1 MNESLNSTSQIT
13 SANSRK
19 KETAGDFLKTL
30 FYAILIALVFRSFA
44 YEPFHIPSA
53 SMRTTLLEGD
63 YVFVSKL
70 SYGYSR
76 YSFPLGT
83 SSIFNGFKGRIFE
96 SVPKR
101 GDIIVFRNPENPK
114 VDFIKRVIGLP
125 GDTIRVTNGILYI
138 NSSPV
143 KLERIDDA
151 QEPRPDGTLTFVARY
166 IETLPEGKT
175 HLVLDT
181 NPQGPADNTGDY
193 KVPAGHYFFMGD
205 NRDNSTDSR
214 YDHKEGFLPL
224 PSDNLGVGF
233 VPAENLVGRAEIIA
247 VSADPTIPVVH
258 FAKWLE
264 HVRFSRFFTSL
275 R

>member
-1 MNESLNSTSQIT
+1 MNEPVDSNSETVVIT
-13 SANSRK
+13 VRK
-19 KETAGDFLKTL
+19 KESAGDFLRML

-63 YVFVSKL
+63 YIFVSKL

-83 SSIFNGFKGRIFE
+83 SSLFSGFKGRIFE
-96 SVPKR
+96 STPKR

-114 VDFIKRVIGLP
+114 IDFIKRVIGLP
-125 GDTIRVTNGILYI
+125 GDTIRVTNGVLFI
-138 NSSPV
+138 NGAAV
-143 KLERIDDA
+143 KLNKIEDA
-151 QEPRPDGTLTFVARY
+151 QEPQADGTLTFVARY
-166 IETLPEGKT
+166 IETLPEGKE
-175 HLVLDT
+175 HIVLDA
-181 NPQGPADNTGDY
+181 NPEGPADNTGDY
-193 KVPAGHYFFMGD
+193 HVPAGHYFFMGD

-214 YDHKEGFLPL
+214 YDHKEGFLYL
-224 PSDNLGVGF
+224 PSEDLGVGF
-233 VPAENLVGRAEIIA
+233 VPAENLIGRAEIIA
-247 VSADPTIPVVH
+247 VSADPSIPIAQ
-258 FAKWLE
+258 FARWLD

>member
-1 MNESLNSTSQIT
+1 MNESTKPSVKNAPQVT
-13 SANSRK
+13 RK
-19 KETAGDFLKTL
+19 KESAGDFLKTL
-30 FYAILIALVFRSFA
+30 AYAILIALVFRSFA

-63 YVFVSKL
+63 YIFVSKL

-83 SSIFNGFKGRIFE
+83 SSLFSVFKGRILE

-114 VDFIKRVIGLP
+114 IDFIKRVIGLP
-125 GDTIRVTNGILYI
+125 GDTIRVTNGVLFI
-138 NSSPV
+138 NGTAV
-143 KLERIDDA
+143 KLEKIEDA
-151 QEPRPDGTLTFVARY
+151 QEPKADGTLTFVSRY
-166 IETLPEGKT
+166 IETLPEGKK
-175 HLVLDT
+175 HLILDAV
-181 NPQGPADNTGDY
+181 PEGPADNTGDY
-193 KVPAGHYFFMGD
+193 HVPAGHYFFMGD

-214 YDHKEGFLPL
+214 YDHKEGFLYL
-224 PSDNLGVGF
+224 PSEDLGVGF
-233 VPAENLVGRAEIIA
+233 VPAENLIGRAEIIA
-247 VSADPTIPVVH
+247 FSADPTIPVAQ
-258 FAKWLE
+258 FARWLE